1 MFDGGTFVTRIE
13 VFVMLYNSIVG
24 EQAARKRIKEGGL
37 SSKDIT
43 RYSDVIIECMDIIDE
58 SFEFPGIPNA

>member
-1 MFDGGTFVTRIE
+1 MFEGGNFVTRIE
-13 VFVMLYNSIVG
+13 VFVMLYNSIIG
-24 EQAARKRIKEGGL
+24 EQAARKRIKAGGL
-37 SSKDIT
+37 SSEDIT